1 MGAGFEDTRIIAVT
15 ALPMYEVR
23 ERALD
28 AGCEQVFA
36 KPMDS
41 ARLERLL
48 EETLRLHRRAGA
60 LQNPVQRRLHAFPL
74 DAGRSISSRWLTI
87 GHHRPRSLRLGSST
101 PDRIVVGGLQACGIG
116 HGASHDAPAPDETA
130 SAISPTNSRAVGAR
144 LMCIK

>member
-36 KPMDS
+36 KPMDP

-48 EETLRLHRRAGA
+48 EET
-60 LQNPVQRRLHAFPL
+60 
-74 DAGRSISSRWLTI
+74 
-87 GHHRPRSLRLGSST
+87 
-101 PDRIVVGGLQACGIG
+101 
-116 HGASHDAPAPDETA
+116 
-130 SAISPTNSRAVGAR
+130 
-144 LMCIK
+144 